1 MPVRPASP
9 SPLPFFACLA
19 LALAGACL
27 PGARREPRAPEE
39 RPVEAA
45 PAAEAPPPEAIAP
58 PPPAPKPPPPPE
70 VHRLACVPRPE
81 PSAESQQPSPLSE
94 KAWLLMQLYERPA
107 IPGIPKS
114 LQLRLSTTQM
124 YSCLGYRVPARLS
137 TAPGELRL
145 DIGDVTEIPGPCPAA
160 LGPAVGDVTLPA
172 TARGTFTLRLRHRGQ
187 EDRYRLVLEEDRIE
201 LTPLRARF
209 SASQNP
215 PVLLRAPEGALH
227 LQCIF
232 KDWEN
237 PCRERAAAGGGPTCE
252 TFFADPVI
260 ASLEPLELKPGTYSL
275 GFFNSPKGCD
285 VRAPEGVEA
294 LARYVSEHY
303 RDPSTCLY
311 IIVHTWQGGG
321 FANY

>member
-1 MPVRPASP
+1 MPVRPALP
-9 SPLPFFACLA
+9 NPLPVLACLA
-19 LALAGACL
+19 LTLAGACL
-27 PGARREPRAPEE
+27 PGARREPRAPVE
-39 RPVEAA
+39 RPVEGA
-45 PAAEAPPPEAIAP
+45 PAEAPPSEVTAP
-58 PPPAPKPPPPPE
+58 PPPALVSPPE
-70 VHRLACVPRPE
+70 PEIRRLACVPRPT
-81 PSAESQQPSPLSE
+81 PSAESQQAPPPSE

-107 IPGIPKS
+107 IPGSPKS
-114 LQLRLSTTQM
+114 LQLRLSTTRM

-145 DIGDVTEIPGPCPAA
+145 DVGDVTEIPGPCPAA
-160 LGPAVGDVTLPA
+160 LGPAVGDVTLPEA
-172 TARGTFTLRLRHRGQ
+172 ARGTFTLRLRHKGQ
-187 EDRYRLVLEEDRIE
+187 EDQYRLVLEEARLE

-237 PCRERAAAGGGPTCE
+237 PCHERAAAGGPTCE

-260 ASLEPLELKPGTYSL
+260 ARLEPLELKPGTYSL
-275 GFFNSPKGCD
+275 GFFNSPQGCD

-294 LARYVSEHY
+294 LARYLSEHY
-303 RDPSTCLY
+303 RDPSNCLY
-311 IIVHTWQGGG
+311 ITVHTWQGGG
-321 FANY
+321 LANL